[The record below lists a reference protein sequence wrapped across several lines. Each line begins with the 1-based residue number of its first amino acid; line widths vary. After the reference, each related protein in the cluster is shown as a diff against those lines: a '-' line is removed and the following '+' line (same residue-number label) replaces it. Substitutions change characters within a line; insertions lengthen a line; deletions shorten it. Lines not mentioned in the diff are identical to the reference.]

1 MTLNE
6 LRFFIALA
14 KTQHFGKAA
23 ALCHVSQPNLSMG
36 IKKLEAALGLELFE
50 RSKLGVRL
58 LPQAEPLLQCAQAA
72 LGQVQT
78 LKDLAQQM
86 GDHLH
91 GPLKL
96 GVQQGLA
103 PEWLPQVLGHLKWL
117 APHMPL
123 VLQEA
128 EAGALVANLRTG
140 EIDTLLNCQ
149 LIEAPDTVSLK
160 LADETYV
167 ALLPAQHP
175 FHTATC
181 LSLDEIAERL
191 QIPAADSALVMSLQ
205 QLGLRSITLATVG
218 IELLKQVTAADLAV
232 TLLPKSSAQAA
243 VAQNQFLAWLPVNP
257 APQRPLYLHWR
268 SNFPRHKAIDAL
280 KRALITSCSVFW
292 DFTHWQEQ
300 DEPYS
305 LADHSRW

>member
-23 ALCHVSQPNLSMG
+23 ALCHVSQPNLSMA
-36 IKKLEAALGLELFE
+36 IKKLEASLGLALFE
-50 RSKLGVRL
+50 RTKLGVRL
-58 LPQAEPLLQCAQAA
+58 LPQAEPLLLCAQAA

-78 LKDLAQQM
+78 LQDLAQQLS
-86 GDHLH
+86 DHLH

-96 GVQQGLA
+96 GVLQGLA

-117 APHMPL
+117 APQMPL

-128 EAGALVANLRTG
+128 ESAALVANLRTG
-140 EIDTLLNCQ
+140 EIDALLNCQ
-149 LIEAPDTVSLK
+149 TIDAPDTVSLK
-160 LADETYV
+160 LADEAYV
-167 ALLPAQHP
+167 ALLPSQHP
-175 FHTATC
+175 FPTATC
-181 LSLDEIAERL
+181 LSLGQIEARL
-191 QIPAADSALVMSLQ
+191 QIPVADTALVASLQ
-205 QLGLRSITLATVG
+205 QLGMHSITLATVG
-218 IELLKQVTAADLAV
+218 IELLKQVTAADLAI

-268 SNFPRHKAIDAL
+268 RNFPRHKAIDAL

-300 DEPYS
+300 NDTNPR
-305 LADHSRW
+305 ADAYRW

>member
-1 MTLNE
+1 
-6 LRFFIALA
+6 
-14 KTQHFGKAA
+14 
-23 ALCHVSQPNLSMG
+23 
-36 IKKLEAALGLELFE
+36 
-50 RSKLGVRL
+50 
-58 LPQAEPLLQCAQAA
+58 
-72 LGQVQT
+72 
-78 LKDLAQQM
+78 
-86 GDHLH
+86 
-91 GPLKL
+91 
-96 GVQQGLA
+96 
-103 PEWLPQVLGHLKWL
+103 
-117 APHMPL
+117 
-123 VLQEA
+123 
-128 EAGALVANLRTG
+128 
-140 EIDTLLNCQ
+140 
-149 LIEAPDTVSLK
+149 
-160 LADETYV
+160 
-167 ALLPAQHP
+167 
-175 FHTATC
+175 TC

>member
-1 MTLNE
+1 MTLSE

-36 IKKLEAALGLELFE
+36 IKKLEASLGLELFE

-58 LPQAEPLLQCAQAA
+58 LPHAEALLHCAQTA

-78 LKDLAQQM
+78 MKDLALQL

-91 GPLKL
+91 GSLKL

-149 LIEAPDTVSLK
+149 PIEAPDTVSLK
-160 LADETYV
+160 LADEAYV
-167 ALLPAQHP
+167 ALLPSQHR
-175 FHTATC
+175 FTNTTC
-181 LSLDEIAERL
+181 LNLHEIAAGL
-191 QIPAADSALVMSLQ
+191 QIPAADNALATSLH
-205 QLGLRSITLATVG
+205 QLGIKHVTLATVG
-218 IELLKQVTAADLAV
+218 IELLKQVTAANLAM

-243 VAQNQFLAWLPVNP
+243 VAQNTFLAWLPVAP

-268 SNFPRHKAIDAL
+268 SNFPRHRAIDAL

-300 DEPYS
+300 DEPHT
-305 LADHSRW
+305 LADQYRW